1 MTISIVRVRDNADCY
16 KFELSTF
23 ITEFETFL
31 ESNQEELSLKDF
43 IYTVIKSYGI
53 IGNTISHTLMNVMAR
68 DLKEKKYPNLIKNAI
83 EVTLCFIMR
92 HSISKKHPDAD
103 LTNMTKVMEEKWTAI
118 LREIESTE
126 V

>member
-1 MTISIVRVRDNADCY
+1 MTINIVRIRDNADCY

-23 ITEFETFL
+23 INEFETFL

-43 IYTVIKSYGI
+43 IIVVIKSYGI

-68 DLKEKKYPNLIKNAI
+68 DLKEKKYPNIIKNSI
-83 EVTLCFIMR
+83 EATLCFIMR

>member
-16 KFELSTF
+16 KFELSIF
-23 ITEFETFL
+23 INEFETFL
-31 ESNQEELSLKDF
+31 ESNREEMGLKDF

-68 DLKEKKYPNLIKNAI
+68 DLKEKNYPNLIKNAI
-83 EVTLCFIMR
+83 EATLCFIMR
-92 HSISKKHPDAD
+92 HSISKKYPDVD
-103 LTNMTKVMEEKWTAI
+103 LTKMTKVMEEKWTAI

-126 V
+126 I

>member
-16 KFELSTF
+16 KFELSIF
-23 ITEFETFL
+23 INEFETFL
-31 ESNQEELSLKDF
+31 ESNQEELGLKDF
-43 IYTVIKSYGI
+43 VIVVIKSYGI

-92 HSISKKHPDAD
+92 HSISKKYPDVD
-103 LTNMTKVMEEKWTAI
+103 LTKMTKVMEEKWTAI

-126 V
+126 I